1 MKMPSGT
8 VFSYYEPCIFTQLM
22 IKADDGG
29 WGNDFLIDNLIG
41 AVENESSGDF
51 SEKCGRMER
60 GESLPVD
67 FDFTGREGLFD
78 DDQLFA
84 IYEEEDKKKLIKR
97 LMND

>member
-41 AVENESSGDF
+41 AVENDEAMAYYKGMIF
-51 SEKCGRMER
+51 RNI
-60 GESLPVD
+60 L
-67 FDFTGREGLFD
+67 
-78 DDQLFA
+78 
-84 IYEEEDKKKLIKR
+84 KKLKIKITQ
-97 LMND
+97 